1 MKRSAFSIER
11 APVTAAV
18 ALFLV
23 LALVAV
29 GPAVVHSAQMG
40 TPTGAATEEPTPRF
54 TPESEPF
61 IQLNPTEGIAGER
74 TRVVATGAFWEP
86 EGNVVLYW
94 DSTDNRVSNVTAA
107 PDGTIQTAFETPV
120 DPPFGSPGAH
130 TVIAVQGDHR
140 AQATFMLVAPTP
152 TNTPTMTWTPLPSAT
167 PTPITPT
174 STRPA
179 TSTFTPT
186 PTFTP
191 SPTLRPVT
199 PMVTITPIPPT
210 AAPPGPVR
218 TSTPA
223 PTRTNT
229 PLPGTLTFTPTPSIT
244 PTPSQTPGPGTPS
257 ATPEPSATATATAPG
272 EISDTGS
279 GGGIVLLWGFVLA
292 GLLVVFRLLRIRG
305 LPGSS

>member
-11 APVTAAV
+11 APVTAAA

-29 GPAVVHSAQMG
+29 GPAVVYSAQMG
-40 TPTGAATEEPTPRF
+40 TPTGAVTEEPTPRD
-54 TPESEPF
+54 TPALVPF
-61 IQLNPTEGIAGER
+61 IELDPTEGPAGLR
-74 TRVVATGAFWEP
+74 TRVTVTGQLWEP
-86 EGNVVLYW
+86 GQNVVIYW
-94 DSTDNRVSNVTAA
+94 DSTDNRVSNATPNA
-107 PDGTIQTAFETPV
+107 DRTFQTTFETPI
-120 DPPFGSPGAH
+120 GSPLGDPGAH
-130 TVIAVQGDHR
+130 TVIAIQGNLR
-140 AQATFMLVAPTP
+140 AEATFVLVPPTP
-152 TNTPTMTWTPLPSAT
+152 TTTPTSTWTPSPTLS

-174 STRPA
+174 TTRTP
-179 TSTFTPT
+179 TSTSSPT

-191 SPTLRPVT
+191 SPTLRAVT
-199 PMVTITPIPPT
+199 PVVTISPIPPT

-218 TSTPA
+218 TNTPA

-292 GLLVVFRLLRIRG
+292 GLLVVFRLLRVRSLAG
-305 LPGSS
+305 

>member
-1 MKRSAFSIER
+1 MKRSAFSTER
-11 APVTAAV
+11 APVTGAV

-29 GPAVVHSAQMG
+29 GPAVVYSAQEQ
-40 TPTGAATEEPTPRF
+40 TPEPTPRDTA
-54 TPESEPF
+54 TPAPYL
-61 IQLNPTEGIAGER
+61 QLDPAEGPWGVR
-74 TRVVATGAFWEP
+74 TRVTATGALWVP
-86 EGNVVLYW
+86 GGNVVLYW
-94 DSTDNRVSNVTAA
+94 DSTDNRVSNATVGA
-107 PDGTIQTAFETPV
+107 DGTFQTTFETPI
-120 DPPFGSPGAH
+120 GSPLGDPGAH
-130 TVIAVQGDHR
+130 TVIAVEGGLQ
-140 AQATFMLVAPTP
+140 AEATFIILAPTA
-152 TNTPTMTWTPLPSAT
+152 TWTPSPTSPPPPTYT

-174 STRPA
+174 NTRPP

-218 TSTPA
+218 TNTPA

-305 LPGSS
+305 LPGQS